1 MIYKDAVTG
10 ATLTAMENPGVTMVV
25 VKAPL
30 DNTEENGVFSYCRDA
45 AVSTLFRSGE
55 KVEGYRYTGTNM
67 VKVEVRSGTSTTH
80 STRPPKRSH
89 RRKPIRK

>member
-10 ATLTAMENPGVTMVV
+10 ATLSAMDNPGVTMVV

-30 DNTEENGVFSYCRDA
+30 DNTDENGVFSYCRDA

-55 KVEGYRYTGTNM
+55 KVEGATLEDGKQSLL
-67 VKVEVRSGTSTTH
+67 VK
-80 STRPPKRSH
+80 
-89 RRKPIRK
+89 